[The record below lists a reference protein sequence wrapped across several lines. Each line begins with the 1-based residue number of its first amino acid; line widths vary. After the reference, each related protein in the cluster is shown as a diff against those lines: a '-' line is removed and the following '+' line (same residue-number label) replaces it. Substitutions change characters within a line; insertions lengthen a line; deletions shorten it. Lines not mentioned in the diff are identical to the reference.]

1 MEVNMKNK
9 NLSFKLIENG
19 EIDENNLIVDKEHL
33 KSIIDSFGG
42 DWASDDKTFITI
54 SNMQKDDYAMISV
67 NEIVEAVMRIQ
78 NEANRKIISLN
89 EENNKLKAKLNK
101 AEAQINLQIKQRQIS
116 DKQVKEIKELIN
128 QGLSYKKISEITK
141 WSTATISKIKNGV
154 YD

>member
-1 MEVNMKNK
+1 
-9 NLSFKLIENG
+9 
-19 EIDENNLIVDKEHL
+19 
-33 KSIIDSFGG
+33 
-42 DWASDDKTFITI
+42 
-54 SNMQKDDYAMISV
+54 MQKDDYAMISV

-116 DKQVKEIKELIN
+116 DKQVNEIKELIN

>member
-1 MEVNMKNK
+1 MKNK

-89 EENNKLKAKLNK
+89 EENNKLK
-101 AEAQINLQIKQRQIS
+101 S
-116 DKQVKEIKELIN
+116 
-128 QGLSYKKISEITK
+128 
-141 WSTATISKIKNGV
+141 
-154 YD
+154 

>member
-1 MEVNMKNK
+1 
-9 NLSFKLIENG
+9 
-19 EIDENNLIVDKEHL
+19 
-33 KSIIDSFGG
+33 
-42 DWASDDKTFITI
+42 
-54 SNMQKDDYAMISV
+54 
-67 NEIVEAVMRIQ
+67 MRIQ

-116 DKQVKEIKELIN
+116 DKQVNEIKELIN